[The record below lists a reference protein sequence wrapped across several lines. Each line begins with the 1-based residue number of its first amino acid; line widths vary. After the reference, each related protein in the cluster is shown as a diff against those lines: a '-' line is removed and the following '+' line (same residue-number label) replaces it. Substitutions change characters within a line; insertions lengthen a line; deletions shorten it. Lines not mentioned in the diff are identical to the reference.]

1 MTLSSEI
8 LTAISEITSLL
19 SRRGGF
25 VALE

>member
-19 SRRGGF
+19 SRRGRF
-25 VALE
+25 VA

>member
-25 VALE
+25 VA